1 MTNDD
6 DPLEF
11 TYEELHAAC
20 RDVGA
25 TARREAFAHGLTV
38 MVARKDRLILVYPDG
53 HEEDAGAVRP
63 VLRNEIP
70 GVRK

>member
-11 TYEELHAAC
+11 TYEELRA
-20 RDVGA
+20 
-25 TARREAFAHGLTV
+25 ARREAFAHGLPV
-38 MVARKDRLILVYPDG
+38 MVARKDRLLLIYPDG
-53 HEEDAGAVRP
+53 REEDAGAVEHIY
-63 VLRNEIP
+63 RNRIP